1 MIPGSRA
8 LRRLTRDARGVW
20 VFSITL
26 GSLPLALGS
35 LPLRAQDTLT
45 LAGAQSAAVA
55 ADPRGRQVTLLREQS
70 GLRLTSLEAERRP
83 QLALGAAAFH
93 QSDVTAITLA
103 IPGAS
108 PPRPPRDRWSASV
121 DLEQVLYD
129 GGAVGRRSAVERAR
143 MAEAIAGVDAARWRL
158 RAEVNAAFFQ
168 AYLLQERSAELA
180 LLLGDLDA
188 RLRETRARVANG
200 AALPRDTAAL
210 LAERLKVAQGR
221 ADAQAARR
229 AALAVL
235 ARATDR
241 RLGDDIVLPLPD
253 LGALVR
259 DAMAAD
265 PAQMRARPEF
275 AQWQRTRDRLDRE
288 AVAATLENRPR
299 VALFGQAG
307 YGRPG
312 LNQLRPDATEFWIA
326 GIRASWRPFTWRT
339 ADRSADALRLQ
350 RTIVATEERAFAD
363 GLARAI
369 ESDRADL
376 ERLTQS
382 LGTDDQVV
390 ALRAVI
396 EAQARRQLDE
406 GVITA
411 AQYLE
416 ARTDV
421 AEARLDRQRHAA
433 ELAQAQARLLT
444 TLGIPLP

>member
-1 MIPGSRA
+1 MIRFP
-8 LRRLTRDARGVW
+8 LARSPHVSAGVARPW
-20 VFSITL
+20 
-26 GSLPLALGS
+26 SLAFLALALGAS
-35 LPLRAQDTLT
+35 AHRAGAQDTLT
-45 LAGAQSAAVA
+45 LAAAQAAAQA
-55 ADPRGRQVTLLREQS
+55 ADPRGLQAALLREQS
-70 GLRLTSLEAERRP
+70 GLRVTSLDAERRP
-83 QLALGAAAFH
+83 QLALGATAFH

-103 IPGAS
+103 IPGGA

-129 GGAVGRRSAVERAR
+129 GGSVGRRTAVERAR
-143 MAEAIAGVDAARWRL
+143 LAEAIAGVDAARWRL
-158 RAEVNAAFFQ
+158 RSEVNAAFFQ
-168 AYLLQERSAELA
+168 AYLLQERAAELS

-188 RLRETRARVANG
+188 RLDEGRARVRNG

-210 LAERLKVAQGR
+210 LAERFTVAQGR
-221 ADAQAARR
+221 ADALAARR

-235 ARATDR
+235 ARATAR
-241 RLGDDIVLPLPD
+241 PVRDDVTLALPD
-253 LGALVR
+253 LGAPVR

-265 PAQMRARPEF
+265 PSQMRARPEF

-288 AVAATLENRPR
+288 ASAATLENRPR
-299 VALFGQAG
+299 VALFGQGG

-350 RTIVATEERAFAD
+350 RRVVETEERAFAE

-369 ESDRADL
+369 EADRADL
-376 ERLTQS
+376 ERLTQA
-382 LGTDDQVV
+382 LDTDDRVI
-390 ALRAVI
+390 ALRALI

-411 AQYLE
+411 SQYLE
-416 ARTDV
+416 ARTDI
-421 AEARLDRQRHAA
+421 AEARLARQRHVA
-433 ELAQAQARLLT
+433 ERAQAQARLLT